1 MCVCDNVGW
10 TKLSVTM
17 LRMGDNVVRD
27 KEDEEDEEEEE
38 EEEDEDEEEQDA
50 AEQGRRRTCAEQN
63 LTQ

>member
-1 MCVCDNVGW
+1 M
-10 TKLSVTM
+10 SVTM

-38 EEEDEDEEEQDA
+38 EEDEEEQDV